1 MEDTLALR
9 EKNRKLLLYVS
20 IGSIVMLFAGLTSAF
35 IVSKSGGGWQLVSV
49 PTAFW
54 FSTAAILLSS
64 LSLRAAVGAIK
75 LDKNMQAANLLLVTF
90 ALGLIFTGLQ
100 FRGWSELVQQ
110 NVFFAGKTANA
121 AGSYIYVITGLHILH
136 LVGGLIALM
145 VSFFRSRKGI
155 YKPGNYLGLKLTSTY
170 WHFLDVLWVYLFL
183 FLVFSR

>member
-1 MEDTLALR
+1 MDNTLVLR

-20 IGSIVMLFAGLTSAF
+20 IGSMVMLFGGLTSAF
-35 IVSKSGGGWQLVSV
+35 IVSKAGGGWQLVSV

-64 LSLRAAVGAIK
+64 LSMRAAVAAVKAGK
-75 LDKNMQAANLLLVTF
+75 SMQAANYLMITF
-90 ALGLIFTGLQ
+90 ALGLLFTGLQ

-121 AGSYIYVITGLHILH
+121 AGSYIYVITGLHLLH
-136 LVGGLIALM
+136 LFGGLIALL
-145 VSFFRSRKGI
+145 VSSFRSRKGL
-155 YKPGNYLGLKLTSTY
+155 YSSGSYLGLKLTSTY
-170 WHFLDVLWVYLFL
+170 WHFLDILWMYLFL